1 MMRIAVFHNLPSGG
15 AKRSLH
21 EEMKRLCARH
31 TLDVFTTTDANHTF
45 ADIRPF
51 ANRHLTAEF
60 KPRRLLNSPFGRLN
74 QLIRLADLRSIRAL
88 YRRMAV
94 EIDRGDYD
102 ALLVHPCRI
111 EGCPSVIRYLQRTP
125 AVYYCHEPLRILYE
139 EMPWRPYNRG
149 EAAHRRL
156 LNQLDP
162 LPGIYRR
169 ELRRGDR
176 LNVRSARRVLV
187 NSEYIQA
194 AARQAYDVET
204 EICYHGVDA
213 DLFHPLG
220 LSRENMV
227 FSVGSLTPLKG
238 FDFLIEALATIP
250 ECERPEL
257 VIASN
262 FQNPPERDY
271 LEQAARRFGVRLQ
284 LLENVSDERLV
295 DLYNRA
301 AAVVYAPV
309 REPFGFV
316 SLEAMAC
323 GTPVVGVAE
332 GGLLET
338 ILPGQT
344 GILVER
350 DPTRFGARLRE
361 LLASPDAAAA
371 MGTAGREHVLKNW
384 TWDKAADEL
393 ARYLSF

>member
-1 MMRIAVFHNLPSGG
+1 MRIAVFHNLPSGG
-15 AKRSLH
+15 AKRSLY
-21 EEMKRLCARH
+21 EELKRLCARH
-31 TLDVFTTTDANHTF
+31 TLDVYTTTDADHAF

-51 ANRHLTAEF
+51 ANRHIPAKF

-74 QLIRLADLRSIRAL
+74 QLIRLADLHSIRTL
-88 YRRMAV
+88 YQRMAV
-94 EIDRGDYD
+94 EIDQGDYD

-111 EGCPSVIRYLQRTP
+111 EGCPSVVRYLRRTP

-139 EMPWRPYNRG
+139 QMPWRPYDRG

-156 LNQLDP
+156 LNRLDP

-176 LNVRSARRVLV
+176 LNVRSVRRILV
-187 NSEYIQA
+187 NSGYIQA
-194 AARQAYDVET
+194 AARQAYDVDA
-204 EICYHGVDA
+204 EISYHGVDA
-213 DLFHPLG
+213 ELFRPL
-220 LSRENMV
+220 SCARENMV

-238 FDFLIEALATIP
+238 FDFLIESLATIP
-250 ECERPEL
+250 EGERPEL

-262 FQNPPERDY
+262 FQNPPEREF
-271 LEQAARRFGVRLQ
+271 LEQSARRLGVRLQ

-338 ILPGQT
+338 ILPGRT

-350 DPTRFGARLRE
+350 DPTRFGASLRG
-361 LLASPDAAAA
+361 LLASPEAAAA
-371 MGTAGREHVLKNW
+371 MGAAGRKHVLENW

-393 ARYLSF
+393 VRHLSF